1 MEMWLNFIVSV
12 LSGLAVCIPLVVKL
26 VVAVKDVIKEKNWS
40 ELCKIAMQFMISA
53 EGNFA
58 DGADKK
64 EWVMDA
70 VADAAQSINYN
81 YDEAAR
87 AKMSDMIDAMVGLSK
102 ELNKK

>member
-58 DGADKK
+58 NGADKK
-64 EWVMDA
+64 
-70 VADAAQSINYN
+70 SIGYN
-81 YDEAAR
+81 YDDEAKM
-87 AKMSDMIDAMVGLSK
+87 KMSDMIDAMVGLSK